1 MKRLF
6 SFLFWSFLFL
16 VACVGLD
23 QLLMRVAMP
32 LPVLAEVRTFYVDFR
47 PRLLH
52 LAQRTTAA
60 TSPSAKKAAPPRL
73 QQSVPVLPMPKAAEP
88 PSVLPRV
95 KKSPAATSSP
105 AAEGEAKAPH
115 YLYVDGKG
123 ALLFADRLEEIPP
136 AYRKDVQRLTR

>member
-32 LPVLAEVRTFYVDFR
+32 LPVLSEVRTFYVDFR
-47 PRLLH
+47 PRLLR
-52 LAQRTTAA
+52 LAQRTPAA

-73 QQSVPVLPMPKAAEP
+73 QQSVPVLPKAAEP
-88 PSVLPRV
+88 PSVLPRE

-105 AAEGEAKAPH
+105 SAEGEVKAPH
-115 YLYVDGKG
+115 FLYVDGKG

-136 AYRKDVQRLTR
+136 AYRKDAQRLAR